1 MDLERQGIE
10 PPELL
15 QEAARL
21 TRQWAKT
28 SCTRREDGGWPCQAY
43 HQSWTTLRLIGAIS
57 GARTDEAF
65 FLEWFG
71 RVAKSR
77 PDAKVLIAG
86 TADHAM
92 LHMLLTAFR
101 AEGGEPE
108 VWVIDQCR
116 TALAVNEWYA
126 GQAGARIR
134 TCHGALR
141 VIDEI
146 SGTFDIITTHSI
158 FSFIDAEQLEDVFRS
173 FKNKLDAGGK
183 LICAQGLHPKLQT
196 GSRIRFSS
204 DEASRFQDRVMT
216 CFSGFGAL
224 PDLDE
229 AGMRELVT
237 GFVASKDIGAI
248 ARSEDIAAPLA
259 KAGLR
264 QEYMQE
270 VRRSTDHYKSS
281 TPDANHYAVSL
292 RCVAVSAS

>member
-134 TCHGALR
+134 THHGDLR
-141 VIDEI
+141 DIDEI

-158 FSFIDAEQLEDVFRS
+158 FSFIDTEKLEVVFRS

-183 LICAQGLHPKLQT
+183 LICAQGLHPKLAT
-196 GSRIRFSS
+196 GSRIKFTPE
-204 DEASRFQDRVMT
+204 EASSFQDRVMQ
-216 CFSGFGAL
+216 CFAEFGTL

-229 AGMRELVT
+229 AGMRELAR

-248 ARSEDIAAPLA
+248 ARSEDIAVPLA
-259 KAGLR
+259 NAGLR
-264 QEYMQE
+264 LESMQE
-270 VRRSTDHYKSS
+270 VVRSPEHYKSS
-281 TPDANHYAVSL
+281 TPEANHYAVSL
-292 RCVAVSAS
+292 RWVAVSAD